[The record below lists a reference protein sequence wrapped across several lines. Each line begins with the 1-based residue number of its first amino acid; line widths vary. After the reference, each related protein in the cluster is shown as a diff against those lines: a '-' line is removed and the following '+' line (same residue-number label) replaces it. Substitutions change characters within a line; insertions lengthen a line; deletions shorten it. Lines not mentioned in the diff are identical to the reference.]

1 MTPFDTRSCSYKI
14 AVESIN
20 EMAMDQAKPGM
31 MMNYRNIAMEAI
43 ATPDAGMVM
52 ERLYKSMIGRS
63 GINFGKIPD
72 SMGDLSR
79 FFKYKSLAESLSLL
93 HRQLDE
99 YNVLELAIT
108 QELHDNL
115 IRCRDDFVYGFK
127 ADSQFLK
134 TTYNSMVYSLCE
146 MVNLCDVIYI
156 DMLKAQAEGVSFNY
170 EGYKDLLLVQNV
182 QKFNNMV
189 KSGEWSTMVSGIRK
203 DARNLVN
210 VIFEGGNDGAGH
222 ILGNLKAPAGIFG
235 MWAMASMPGAQK
247 AAAARAAATN
257 TAGMTADQ
265 IKHLSD
271 VKFADLG
278 KSMGSL
284 AGKVWKT
291 LPGKILIVVTMI
303 VAALFIIR
311 TIVMLL
317 YKGVYALRDVL
328 EDNEAFLKAHMDRN
342 ADPSGTS
349 KSMEKQK
356 AMYNM
361 LSGLRDKIERRIIA
375 SDNAGRKEL
384 KEANAKEFTPDAF
397 SGDSASAP
405 AEGSSDFTIG

>member
-20 EMAMDQAKPGM
+20 EMAMDQVKPGM

-99 YNVLELAIT
+99 YNVPELAIT

-146 MVNLCDVIYI
+146 MINLCDVIYI

-189 KSGEWSTMVSGIRK
+189 KSGEWSTMVSNIRK

-210 VIFEGGNDGAGH
+210 VIFEGGNDSTSH

-235 MWAMASMPGAQK
+235 MWAMASLPGARK
-247 AAAARAAATN
+247 IAEARAASTMGPLTKTQAATIGN
-257 TAGMTADQ
+257 VRF
-265 IKHLSD
+265 SD
-271 VKFADLG
+271 VA
-278 KSMGSL
+278 KSMGSMV
-284 AGKVWKT
+284 GKLKST
-291 LPGKILIVVTMI
+291 LPGRVLLVVTAI
-303 VAALFIIR
+303 IAGLFIVR
-311 TIVMLL
+311 TVIMIL

-397 SGDSASAP
+397 SGDTASAP
-405 AEGSSDFTIG
+405 AEGSSDFAIG

>member
-20 EMAMDQAKPGM
+20 EMAMDQAKPGL

-99 YNVLELAIT
+99 YNVPELVIT

-210 VIFEGGNDGAGH
+210 VIFEGGNDSTAH
-222 ILGNLKAPAGIFG
+222 ILSNLKAPAGIFG
-235 MWAMASMPGAQK
+235 MWAMASLPGAQK
-247 AAAARAAATN
+247 IAAARAASTMGPLTKAQAATIGN
-257 TAGMTADQ
+257 VRF
-265 IKHLSD
+265 SD
-271 VKFADLG
+271 VA
-278 KSMGSL
+278 KSMGSMV
-284 AGKVWKT
+284 GKLKST
-291 LPGKILIVVTMI
+291 LPGRVLLIVTAVI
-303 VAALFIIR
+303 AALFIVR
-311 TIVMLL
+311 TIIMIL

-397 SGDSASAP
+397 SGDSASVP
-405 AEGSSDFTIG
+405 AEGSSDFAIG

>member
-99 YNVLELAIT
+99 YNVPELAIT
-108 QELHDNL
+108 QDLHDNL

-134 TTYNSMVYSLCE
+134 TTYN
-146 MVNLCDVIYI
+146 IYI

-210 VIFEGGNDGAGH
+210 VIFEGGNDSTAH

-235 MWAMASMPGAQK
+235 MWAMASLPGAQK
-247 AAAARAAATN
+247 IAAARAASTMGPLTKAQAATIGN
-257 TAGMTADQ
+257 VRF
-265 IKHLSD
+265 SD
-271 VKFADLG
+271 VA
-278 KSMGSL
+278 KSMGSMV
-284 AGKVWKT
+284 GKLKST
-291 LPGKILIVVTMI
+291 LPGRVLLVVTVI
-303 VAALFIIR
+303 IAALFIVR
-311 TIVMLL
+311 TVIMIL

-397 SGDSASAP
+397 SGDTASAP
-405 AEGSSDFTIG
+405 AEGGSDFAIG